1 MCDLPGAQ
9 RSKDPDGDDD
19 EQRSHPRAGVSGS
32 QGPRDDVV
40 SLETDGQD
48 GQHWSVSHRVLDERN

>member
-1 MCDLPGAQ
+1 MCDLPGTQ

-48 GQHWSVSHRVLDERN
+48 GQH